1 MLNVLISVCPY
12 LSAKVS
18 IQILSELDK
27 LMSPRFSALTAQI
40 LKIIEALL
48 ETLAVGDTVQEI
60 ENVITSLA
68 SYVSSKENPVET
80 VMTAANL
87 LRVALNK
94 FHTGGSSLW
103 IKNLPVVWESLAGM
117 LLDFL
122 GAGGALTA

>member
-12 LSAKVS
+12 LSAKVC